1 MSLPLASKLNFGFI
15 TVMASPAMCRS
26 TVQLAERCGYDSLWV
41 GDHVE
46 FPVPILDP
54 LLQIAQAAGMS
65 DTLSFGTGVY
75 LLPMRHVVH
84 VAKQLT
90 SLDQLTG
97 GRLVFGT
104 GVGGEFPNEWAAT
117 GVPHNERGARM
128 SEAIPVLKQLLS
140 GATCSNDGCFYPF
153 ENLTMKP
160 ACTTPTGPPIW
171 TGGRSA
177 PALKR
182 AGEMADGWFS
192 YVVTPDMYRS
202 ALESIAQAAEA
213 TERSIDAFGSGHLLF
228 MRVDDSYEQA
238 LDHATD
244 HLSMRYAMDFREAA
258 KKYAALGSPAD
269 VAQRVNEY
277 AQAGCRHFVL
287 DLTGPM
293 GDRDEQL
300 ERFASEVRPLLD
312 SRYSELP

>member
-1 MSLPLASKLNFGFI
+1 MTLPLASALKFGFI
-15 TVMASPAMCRS
+15 TIMANPAMCRS
-26 TVQLAERCGYDSLWV
+26 TVALAERFDYDSIWV

-65 DTLSFGTGVY
+65 DKLTFGTGVY

-84 VAKQLT
+84 VAKQMT

-97 GRLVFGT
+97 GRLIVGT
-104 GVGGEFPNEWAAT
+104 GIGGEFPNEWAAT

-140 GATCSNDGCFYPF
+140 GATCSNDGRFYPF
-153 ENLTMKP
+153 ENVTMKP
-160 ACTTPTGPPIW
+160 ACTTPAGPPIW

-177 PALKR
+177 PALAR
-182 AGEMADGWFS
+182 AGRLADGWIS
-192 YVVTPDMYRS
+192 YVVTPDMYRDALREIAIS
-202 ALESIAQAAEA
+202 AETAGRTLDS
-213 TERSIDAFGSGHLLF
+213 FGSGHLLF

-238 LDHATD
+238 LDHATE
-244 HLSMRYAMDFREAA
+244 HLSTRYAMDFREAA

-269 VAQRVNEY
+269 VAERVNEY
-277 AQAGCRHFVL
+277 AAAGCRHFVL
-287 DLTGPM
+287 DLTGPFE
-293 GDRDEQL
+293 DRDEQI
-300 ERFASEVRPLLD
+300 ERFAREVKPLID
-312 SRYSELP
+312 AI

>member
-1 MSLPLASKLNFGFI
+1 MTLPLASELKFGFI
-15 TVMASPAMCRS
+15 TIMSNPEMCCS
-26 TVQLAERCGYDSLWV
+26 TVALAERFNYDSIWV

-65 DTLSFGTGVY
+65 DKLMFGTGVY

-97 GRLVFGT
+97 GRLIIGA
-104 GVGGEFPNEWAAT
+104 GIGGEFPNEWAAT

-140 GATCSNDGCFYPF
+140 GATCSNDGTFYPF
-153 ENLTMKP
+153 ENVTMKP
-160 ACTTPTGPPIW
+160 ACTTAVGPPIW
-171 TGGRSA
+171 IGGRSA
-177 PALKR
+177 PALAR
-182 AGEMADGWFS
+182 AGRMADGWFS
-192 YVVTPDMYRS
+192 YVVTPEMYRDALQEIAIS
-202 ALESIAQAAEA
+202 AENSGR
-213 TERSIDAFGSGHLLF
+213 TIDRFGSGHLLF

-238 LDHATD
+238 LEHATS
-244 HLSMRYAMDFREAA
+244 HLSTRYAMDFREAA

-269 VAQRVNEY
+269 VAERINEY
-277 AQAGCRHFVL
+277 AAAGCRHFVL
-287 DLTGPM
+287 DLTGPFH
-293 GDRDEQL
+293 DRDEQI
-300 ERFASEVRPLLD
+300 ERFAREVKPLIVGI
-312 SRYSELP
+312 

>member
-1 MSLPLASKLNFGFI
+1 MPLALAPDLSFGFI
-15 TVMASPAMCRS
+15 TVMANTAMCRA
-26 TVQLAERCGYDSLWV
+26 TVALAERLDYDSIWV

-65 DTLSFGTGVY
+65 ETLTFGTGVY

-97 GRLVFGT
+97 GRLIFGT
-104 GVGGEFPNEWAAT
+104 GIGGEFPNEWAAT

-140 GATCSNDGCFYPF
+140 GATCTNTGRFYPF
-153 ENLTMKP
+153 ENVTMKP
-160 ACTTPTGPPIW
+160 ACTTPRGPPIW

-192 YVVTPDMYRS
+192 YVVTPAMYRD
-202 ALESIAQAAEA
+202 ALQDIETAAGAAQ
-213 TERSIDAFGSGHLLF
+213 RSIDSFGSGHLLF

-238 LDHATD
+238 LDHATE
-244 HLSMRYAMDFREAA
+244 HLSTRYAMDFREAA

-269 VAQRVNEY
+269 VAERVNEY
-277 AQAGCRHFVL
+277 AEAGCRHFVL
-287 DLTGPM
+287 DLTGPFQ
-293 GDRDEQL
+293 DRDEQI
-300 ERFASEVRPLLD
+300 ERFAREVKPLLGQG
-312 SRYSELP
+312 